1 MQAVRIHQFGGVELL
16 RYEYAPRPVP
26 DAGEVLIHVHAA
38 GVNPVDWKIREGRL
52 QSRMT
57 HHLPLTLGWDVAGVI
72 EQLGPGVT
80 QFKAG
85 DAVYARPDLARD
97 GAYAEYIAVRASE
110 IALKPQTLDFI
121 HAAAV
126 PLSALTAWQSLFD
139 AGDLQPGQKILIHAG
154 AGGVGHYAV
163 QFARWKGAHVVT
175 TASARNAGFVRSL
188 GADEVI
194 DYTATRFEDAVRDA
208 DMVFDTVGGEVQARS
223 WKVLK
228 KDGRSRLPASRDTS
242 TSLCGGILVSILALT
257 VPDEAEQRGWRSAYV
272 FVQPNAAQLAQIAE
286 LIDAG
291 KVKPVVENVFPLHEA
306 AKAHNAVQG
315 GHTRGKIVLRVKDE

>member
-1 MQAVRIHQFGGVELL
+1 MKAVRIHQFGGVELL
-16 RYEYAPRPVP
+16 RYEDAPRPVP
-26 DAGEVLIHVHAA
+26 NAGEVLIHVHAA

-52 QSRMT
+52 QSRIT

-97 GAYAEYIAVRASE
+97 GAYAEYIAARASE

-139 AGDLQPGQKILIHAG
+139 AGNLQPGQKILIHAG

-163 QFARWKGAHVVT
+163 QFARWKGAHVIT
-175 TASARNAGFVRSL
+175 TASARNANFVRSL

-194 DYTATRFEDAVRDA
+194 DYTATRFEDAGRDA
-208 DMVFDTVGGEVQARS
+208 DMVFDTVGGEIQTRS

-228 KDGRSRLPASRDTS
+228 K
-242 TSLCGGILVSILALT
+242 GGILVSILTLT
-257 VPDEAEQRGWRSAYV
+257 VPEEAEQRGWRSAYV

-286 LIDAG
+286 LIDTG

-306 AKAHNAVQG
+306 AKAHTLIQG
-315 GHTRGKIVLRVKDE
+315 AHTRGKIVLRVKDE

>member
-1 MQAVRIHQFGGVELL
+1 MKAVRIHQYGGAEVL
-16 RYEYAPRPVP
+16 RYEDVPRPVAG
-26 DAGEVLIHVHAA
+26 AGEVLIRVHAA

-52 QSRMT
+52 QGRMT

-72 EQLGPGVT
+72 EQLGPGAT
-80 QFKAG
+80 QFNVG

-110 IALKPQTLDFI
+110 VALKPGSLDFI

-139 AGDLQPGQKILIHAG
+139 AGNLQPGQKILIHAG

-163 QFARWKGAHVVT
+163 QLARWRGAHVVT
-175 TASARNAGFVRSL
+175 TTSARNADFVRSL
-188 GADEVI
+188 GAHEVI
-194 DYTATRFEDAVRDA
+194 IYTATRFEDAVHDM

-223 WKVLK
+223 WKVLRK
-228 KDGRSRLPASRDTS
+228 
-242 TSLCGGILVSILALT
+242 GGILVSILALT
-257 VPDEAEQRGWRSAYV
+257 VPDDAAQHGWRSAYV
-272 FVQPNAAQLAQIAE
+272 FVQPNAAQLTKIAE

-291 KVKPVVENVFPLHEA
+291 KIKPVVENVFPLHEA
-306 AKAHNAVQG
+306 AKAHAAVQS
-315 GHTRGKIVLRVKDE
+315 GHTRGKIVLRIVD

>member
-1 MQAVRIHQFGGVELL
+1 MKAVRIHQFGGVELL
-16 RYEYAPRPVP
+16 RYEDAPRPVP

-52 QSRMT
+52 QSRIT

-97 GAYAEYIAVRASE
+97 GAYAEYIAARTSE

-139 AGDLQPGQKILIHAG
+139 AGNLQPGQRILIHAG

-163 QFARWKGAHVVT
+163 QFARWKGAHVIT
-175 TASARNAGFVRSL
+175 TASARNANFVRSL

-208 DMVFDTVGGEVQARS
+208 DMVFDTVGGEIQTRS

-228 KDGRSRLPASRDTS
+228 K
-242 TSLCGGILVSILALT
+242 GGILVSILTLT
-257 VPDEAEQRGWRSAYV
+257 VPEEAEQRGWRSAYV
-272 FVQPNAAQLAQIAE
+272 FVQPNAAQLARIAE
-286 LIDAG
+286 LIDTG

-306 AKAHNAVQG
+306 ARAHTLIQG
-315 GHTRGKIVLRVKDE
+315 AHARGKIVLRVKDE

>member
-1 MQAVRIHQFGGVELL
+1 MKAVRIHQFGGVELL
-16 RYEYAPRPVP
+16 RYEDAPRPVP

-52 QSRMT
+52 QSRIT

-97 GAYAEYIAVRASE
+97 GAYAEYIAARASE

-139 AGDLQPGQKILIHAG
+139 AGNLQPGQRILIHAG

-163 QFARWKGAHVVT
+163 QFARWKGAHVIT
-175 TASARNAGFVRSL
+175 TASARNANFVRSL

-208 DMVFDTVGGEVQARS
+208 DMVFDTVGGEIQTRS

-228 KDGRSRLPASRDTS
+228 K
-242 TSLCGGILVSILALT
+242 GGILVSILTLT
-257 VPDEAEQRGWRSAYV
+257 VPEEAEQRGWRSAYV

-286 LIDAG
+286 LIDTG

-306 AKAHNAVQG
+306 AKAHTLIQG
-315 GHTRGKIVLRVKDE
+315 AHTRGKIVLRVKDE

>member
-1 MQAVRIHQFGGVELL
+1 MKAVRIHQFGGVELL
-16 RYEYAPRPVP
+16 RYEDAPRPVP
-26 DAGEVLIHVHAA
+26 DAGKVLIHVHAA

-52 QSRMT
+52 QSRIT

-139 AGDLQPGQKILIHAG
+139 AGNLQLGQRILIHAG

-163 QFARWKGAHVVT
+163 QFARWKGAHVIT
-175 TASARNAGFVRSL
+175 TASARNANFVRSL

-208 DMVFDTVGGEVQARS
+208 DMVFDTVGGEIQTRS

-228 KDGRSRLPASRDTS
+228 K
-242 TSLCGGILVSILALT
+242 GGILVSILTLT
-257 VPDEAEQRGWRSAYV
+257 VPEEAEQRGWRSAYV
-272 FVQPNAAQLAQIAE
+272 FVQPNAAQLAQIAK
-286 LIDAG
+286 LIDTG

-306 AKAHNAVQG
+306 AKAHTLIQG
-315 GHTRGKIVLRVKDE
+315 AHTRGKIVLRVKDE

>member
-1 MQAVRIHQFGGVELL
+1 MKAVRIHQFGGVEVL
-16 RYEYAPRPVP
+16 RYEDAPRPVP
-26 DAGEVLIHVHAA
+26 GPGEVLIRVHAA

-52 QSRMT
+52 QGRIS

-72 EQLGPGVT
+72 EQPGPGVT
-80 QFKAG
+80 QFNVG

-110 IALKPQTLDFI
+110 AALKPKSLDFI

-175 TASARNAGFVRSL
+175 TASARNASFVRSL
-188 GADEVI
+188 GADEAI
-194 DYTATRFEDAVRDA
+194 DYTATRFEDAVRDM

-223 WKVLK
+223 WKAL
-228 KDGRSRLPASRDTS
+228 RQ
-242 TSLCGGILVSILALT
+242 GGILVSILALT
-257 VPDEAEQRGWRSAYV
+257 VPGEAEQHGWRSAYV
-272 FVQPNAAQLAQIAE
+272 FVQPNAAQLTRIAE

-306 AKAHNAVQG
+306 ARAHAAVQG
-315 GHTRGKIVLRVKDE
+315 GHTRGKVVLRVAD

>member
-1 MQAVRIHQFGGVELL
+1 MKAVRIHQFGGTEVL
-16 RYEYAPRPVP
+16 RYEDIPRPTAGP
-26 DAGEVLIHVHAA
+26 DEVLIRVHAA

-52 QSRMT
+52 QGRIA
-57 HHLPLTLGWDVAGVI
+57 HRLPLTLGWDVAGVI

-80 QFKAG
+80 QFNIG

-97 GAYAEYIAVRASE
+97 GAYAEYIAVRAGE
-110 IALKPQTLDFI
+110 IALKPATLDFI

-163 QFARWKGAHVVT
+163 QFARWKGAHVIT

-194 DYTATRFEDAVRDA
+194 DYTATRFEDAVHDA

-223 WKVLK
+223 WQVLK
-228 KDGRSRLPASRDTS
+228 H
-242 TSLCGGILVSILALT
+242 GGILVSILALT
-257 VPDEAEQRGWRSAYV
+257 VPEEAAQRGWRSAYV
-272 FVQPNAAQLAQIAE
+272 FVQPNAAQLARIAG

-291 KVKPVVENVFPLHEA
+291 KVKPVVETVFPLHEA
-306 AKAHNAVQG
+306 ARAHDAVQG
-315 GHTRGKIVLRVKDE
+315 GHTRGKVVLRVLDT

>member
-1 MQAVRIHQFGGVELL
+1 MKAVRIHQFGGAEVL
-16 RYEYAPRPVP
+16 RYEDAPRPVAG
-26 DAGEVLIHVHAA
+26 AGEVLIRVHAA

-52 QSRMT
+52 QGRMT

-72 EQLGPGVT
+72 EQLGPGAT
-80 QFKAG
+80 QFNVG

-110 IALKPQTLDFI
+110 VALKPKSLDFI

-139 AGDLQPGQKILIHAG
+139 AGNLQPGQKILIHAG

-163 QFARWKGAHVVT
+163 QLARWKGAHVVT
-175 TASARNAGFVRSL
+175 TTSARNADFVRSL

-194 DYTATRFEDAVRDA
+194 DYTATRFEDAVRDM
-208 DMVFDTVGGEVQARS
+208 DMVFDTVGGEAQARS

-228 KDGRSRLPASRDTS
+228 Q
-242 TSLCGGILVSILALT
+242 GGILVSILALT
-257 VPDEAEQRGWRSAYV
+257 VPDEAAPRGWRSAYV
-272 FVQPNAAQLAQIAE
+272 FVQPNATQLGRIAE

-291 KVKPVVENVFPLHEA
+291 KVKPVVEKVFPLSEA
-306 AKAHNAVQG
+306 AKAHAAVQG
-315 GHTRGKIVLRVKDE
+315 GHTRGKIVLRVLDA

>member
-1 MQAVRIHQFGGVELL
+1 MKVVRIHQYGGAEVL
-16 RYEYAPRPVP
+16 RYEDAPRPVAG
-26 DAGEVLIHVHAA
+26 AGEVLIRVHAA

-52 QSRMT
+52 QGRIT
-57 HHLPLTLGWDVAGVI
+57 HHLPLVLGWDAAGVI

-80 QFKAG
+80 QFNIG

-97 GAYAEYIAVRASE
+97 GAYAEYIAVRANE
-110 IALKPQTLDFI
+110 VALKPKSLDFI
-121 HAAAV
+121 HAAAA
-126 PLSALTAWQSLFD
+126 PLAALTAWQSLFD

-175 TASARNAGFVRSL
+175 TASARNASFVRSL
-188 GADEVI
+188 GADEAI
-194 DYTATRFEDAVRDA
+194 DYTATRFEDAVRDM

-223 WKVLK
+223 WKVL
-228 KDGRSRLPASRDTS
+228 RQ
-242 TSLCGGILVSILALT
+242 GGILVSILALT
-257 VPDEAEQRGWRSAYV
+257 VPEEAAQRGWRSAYV
-272 FVQPNAAQLAQIAE
+272 FVQPNAAQLTKIAG

-306 AKAHNAVQG
+306 AKAHAAVQS
-315 GHTRGKIVLRVKDE
+315 GHTRGKVVLRVLDA

>member
-1 MQAVRIHQFGGVELL
+1 MKAVRIHQFGGAEVL
-16 RYEYAPRPVP
+16 RYEDAPRPEAG
-26 DAGEVLIHVHAA
+26 AGEVLIRVHAA

-52 QSRMT
+52 QGRMT

-72 EQLGPGVT
+72 EQLGPGAT
-80 QFKAG
+80 QFNVG

-110 IALKPQTLDFI
+110 VALKPRSLDFI

-139 AGDLQPGQKILIHAG
+139 AGNLQPGQKILIHAG

-163 QFARWKGAHVVT
+163 QLARCKGAHVVT
-175 TASARNAGFVRSL
+175 TTSARNADFVRSL

-194 DYTATRFEDAVRDA
+194 DYTATRFEDAVRDM

-228 KDGRSRLPASRDTS
+228 Q
-242 TSLCGGILVSILALT
+242 GGILVSILALT
-257 VPDEAEQRGWRSAYV
+257 VPDEAAQRGWRSAYV
-272 FVQPNAAQLAQIAE
+272 FVQPNAAQLGRIAE

-306 AKAHNAVQG
+306 AKAHAAVQEG
-315 GHTRGKIVLRVKDE
+315 GHTRGKIVLRVLDA

>member
-1 MQAVRIHQFGGVELL
+1 MKAVRIHQFGGAEVL
-16 RYEYAPRPVP
+16 RYEDIARPT
-26 DAGEVLIHVHAA
+26 AGPNEVLIRVHAA

-52 QSRMT
+52 QGRIT

-72 EQLGPGVT
+72 EQLGSGVT
-80 QFKAG
+80 QFNPG

-97 GAYAEYIAVRASE
+97 GAYAEYIAVRAGE
-110 IALKPQTLDFI
+110 IALKPETLDFI

-139 AGDLQPGQKILIHAG
+139 AGNLQSGQKILIHAG

-163 QFARWKGAHVVT
+163 QLARWKGAHVVT
-175 TASARNAGFVRSL
+175 TASARNANFVRSL

-208 DMVFDTVGGEVQARS
+208 DMVFDTVGGEVQTRS

-228 KDGRSRLPASRDTS
+228 K
-242 TSLCGGILVSILALT
+242 GGILVSILALT
-257 VPDEAEQRGWRSAYV
+257 VPGEAGQRGWRSAYV
-272 FVQPNAAQLAQIAE
+272 FVQPNAAQLARIAG

-291 KVKPVVENVFPLHEA
+291 KVKPAVETVFPLHEA
-306 AKAHNAVQG
+306 AKAHGAVQG
-315 GHTRGKIVLRVKDE
+315 GHTRGKVVLRVLDA

>member
-1 MQAVRIHQFGGVELL
+1 MKAVRIHQFGGAEVL
-16 RYEYAPRPVP
+16 RYEDAPRPV
-26 DAGEVLIHVHAA
+26 AGPNEVLIRVHAA

-52 QSRMT
+52 QGRIT

-80 QFKAG
+80 QFNIG

-110 IALKPQTLDFI
+110 IALKPETLDFI

-139 AGDLQPGQKILIHAG
+139 AGNLQQGQKILIHAG

-208 DMVFDTVGGEVQARS
+208 DMVFDTVGGEVQTRS
-223 WKVLK
+223 WQVLK
-228 KDGRSRLPASRDTS
+228 H
-242 TSLCGGILVSILALT
+242 GGILVSILALT
-257 VPDEAEQRGWRSAYV
+257 VPGEAGQRGWRSAYV
-272 FVQPNAAQLAQIAE
+272 FVQPNAVQLARIAG

-306 AKAHNAVQG
+306 AKAHDAVQG
-315 GHTRGKIVLRVKDE
+315 GHTRGKVVLRVLDT